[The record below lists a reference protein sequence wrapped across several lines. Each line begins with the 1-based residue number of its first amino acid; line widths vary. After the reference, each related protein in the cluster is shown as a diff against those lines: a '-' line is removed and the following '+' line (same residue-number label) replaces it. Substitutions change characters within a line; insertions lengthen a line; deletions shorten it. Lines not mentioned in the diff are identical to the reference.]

1 MTGQEYL
8 KNKNKSLILTLAS
21 LVIILTVTSIFVRFD
36 FSTFVR
42 IPSAVYKMKEVYFPP
57 EFLDA
62 DILLKATLDTMFA
75 AVTATVVS
83 SILAYISAI
92 LAMRTSKR
100 NFMKYFIKFIAAVSR
115 NVPNLIWALILVYA
129 LYFWTGSLVAFLAL
143 FLASYGLLVRT
154 FSDVI
159 GQVGAES
166 VEALSSTGASY
177 TKIVV
182 RAIVPET
189 LPAIVSWGLYALELN
204 IRNSAIIG
212 MVSGAG
218 LGFWI
223 ENDKHEFFTNRM
235 FGTVLIVTLLV
246 LATDILVTNIRARL
260 QS

>member
-1 MTGQEYL
+1 MTAREYL
-8 KNKNKSLILTLAS
+8 KKKNRSLLLTIAAL
-21 LVIILTVTSIFVRFD
+21 IIVLTITALFVRFD
-36 FSTFVR
+36 FGSFVE
-42 IPSAVYKMKEVYFPP
+42 IPKAVFKMREVYIPP
-57 EFLDA
+57 KFLPGDT
-62 DILLKATLDTMFA
+62 LLEATLDTMFA
-75 AVTATVVS
+75 AISA
-83 SILAYISAI
+83 SIVAAFLAYISAI
-92 LAMRTSKR
+92 LAMRTSR
-100 NFMKYFIKFIAAVSR
+100 NNFMKYFIKLIATITR
-115 NVPNLIWALILVYA
+115 NVPNLIWAIILVYA
-129 LYFWTGSLVAFLAL
+129 LYFWKGSIIAFLAL

-159 GQVGAES
+159 SQVGAES

-223 ENDKHEFFTNRM
+223 ENDKHEFLTQRM

>member
-1 MTGQEYL
+1 MTGKDYL
-8 KNKNKSLILTLAS
+8 KKKNKSLIITLLS
-21 LVIILTVTSIFVRFD
+21 LGIILTVTTIFVRFD

-42 IPSAVYKMKEVYFPP
+42 IPAAVYKMREQYFPP
-57 EFLDA
+57 EFIDA
-62 DILLKATLDTMFA
+62 DLLLKATLDTMFA
-75 AVTATVVS
+75 AVTATVVAAF
-83 SILAYISAI
+83 LAYISAI
-92 LAMRTSKR
+92 LAMRTSKY
-100 NFMKYFIKFIAAVSR
+100 NFMKYFIKLIAAISR

-129 LYFWTGSLVAFLAL
+129 LYFWKGSIIAFLAL
-143 FLASYGLLVRT
+143 FMASYGLLVRT

-159 GQVGAES
+159 GSVGAES

-177 TKIVV
+177 VKIVV

-223 ENDKHEFFTNRM
+223 ENDKHEFFTERM
-235 FGTVLIVTLLV
+235 FGSVLIVTLLV